1 MPNKKV
7 LFAKE
12 SMFERDKTIFS
23 GELMLSTIRQAMR
36 DNSVGLGIQQSSK
49 DLDSVNWAQ
58 NRLGDWMYT
67 LHRIANVSRGTS
79 DNRKLKI
86 LLASSGDPYVDNIRW
101 LIDSHQMRR
110 RVCVKGKVEKMEFVP
125 AAMSSDEESEDKQ
138 VERLKCPVQSCTM
151 NSSFG
156 STGAQRGHVRKFHAK
171 EARAHLN
178 QKKVFN
184 PDSNRYT
191 LQTSIKQRGRKRQ
204 DCKLCGKF
212 IFNARIK
219 EHLQIVHGKGPY
231 ERGHKV

>member
-1 MPNKKV
+1 MDTEAFTKEVGTSLQHLHEFVGKV
-7 LFAKE
+7 LTILVSVETEWDAEQEGTFSKE

-110 RVCVKGKVEKMEFVP
+110 MVM
-125 AAMSSDEESEDKQ
+125 
-138 VERLKCPVQSCTM
+138 LKA
-151 NSSFG
+151 G
-156 STGAQRGHVRKFHAK
+156 SPLSLNINRG
-171 EARAHLN
+171 
-178 QKKVFN
+178 N
-184 PDSNRYT
+184 PKY
-191 LQTSIKQRGRKRQ
+191 
-204 DCKLCGKF
+204 
-212 IFNARIK
+212 
-219 EHLQIVHGKGPY
+219 
-231 ERGHKV
+231 